1 VVVGLLSR
9 SSVNH
14 VHDHRIIR
22 GRLRADDL
30 RPIFSLPVG
39 VKTFRNTD
47 NDIHTHINTHTGSH
61 KTC

>member
-1 VVVGLLSR
+1 MST
-9 SSVNH
+9 
-14 VHDHRIIR
+14 IIR